1 MQILNKHELPKRY
14 QVNWIFYGALVITLY
29 FDTQAQ
35 DPFNLPKFWLLML
48 ITPVL
53 LSYIVTSRISIT
65 KEEKRFYR
73 AVNMLCII
81 YLSFLL
87 TSSFFAYSF
96 QVAILGESFRR
107 NGTLTYLAF
116 ITFFLASIKF
126 VRFENIIIGLKI
138 LFFAGATTGL
148 YALIQITDNDWVKWS
163 VTNQTISTFGNTNF
177 SGAGMALF
185 AIIVFGL
192 LVMNFKNKLMFFS
205 YFLIFVI
212 LIFAIVQT
220 NARQAIIILFLG
232 LSIFLSLFLF
242 RKNKKIWL
250 IALFAGFSFMVFAV
264 LGIFKIG
271 PLQSYFYKN
280 SISVREYYW
289 RAGIEMFK
297 QNPLFGV
304 GPDHYG
310 IYFKQF
316 RDVGYPLAYGW
327 GITSSNAH
335 NVFIQN
341 FAIGGVIVGMSY
353 LIIQILIGYRAIK
366 LIMSTKGSKQ
376 AISVLL
382 FSAWIAYQ
390 AQSLISIEFIG
401 ISIWGWILGGSLIG
415 LSFQEQSAVVNRSK
429 QSIKL
434 NIPRLMLAVSLLAI
448 SFVVVNPL
456 RQGEK
461 TMWRQSIQFDP
472 NNKQQLEIFDNA
484 VTDVLENRFLNTDY
498 KNLTVVNLLSKG
510 ELGKALEILTALES
524 KDPRNL
530 DTLALLVDTHEKT
543 GNYDSAIRFRIQI
556 SKYDPWNAQ
565 NYLGLAQLYKQTGNF
580 SEMSKMVEKILVIA
594 PNDPISKV
602 AQQEFSPIVE

>member
-1 MQILNKHELPKRY
+1 MQTLNKNELPNRY
-14 QVNWIFYGALVITLY
+14 QINWIFYGALVITLY
-29 FDTQAQ
+29 FDPQAQ

-53 LSYIVTSRISIT
+53 LSYVVTSRISVT
-65 KEEKRFYR
+65 KEEKSFYQ
-73 AVNMLCII
+73 AVIMLCII

-87 TSSFFAYSF
+87 ASSFFSYSI

-107 NGTLTYLAF
+107 NGTVTYLAF
-116 ITFFLASIKF
+116 ITFFLACIKF
-126 VRFENIIIGLKI
+126 VRFENILSGLKI
-138 LFFAGATTGL
+138 IFFAGVTTGL
-148 YALIQITDNDWVKWS
+148 YALIQITDNDWVNWS

-177 SGAGMALF
+177 AGAGMAIF

-192 LVMNFKNKLMFFS
+192 MVTNFKHKLVFS
-205 YFLIFVI
+205 GYFIILAI
-212 LIFAIVQT
+212 LIFAVVQT

-242 RKNKKIWL
+242 RKSKKIWL
-250 IALFAGFSFMVFAV
+250 TTLFAGILLMVFAV

-271 PLQSYFYKN
+271 PLQSYFYKG

-289 RAGIEMFK
+289 RAGIEMFQ

-341 FAIGGVIVGMSY
+341 FAIGGAIVGISY
-353 LIIQILIGYRAIK
+353 IIIQVLVGYRAIK
-366 LIMSTKGSKQ
+366 LIMNTKGSRQ
-376 AISVLL
+376 VISVLL
-382 FSAWIAYQ
+382 FSGWVAYQ

-401 ISIWGWILGGSLIG
+401 VSIWGWILGGSLIG
-415 LSFQEQSAVVNRSK
+415 LSLKEQSAVVNKSK

-434 NIPRLMLAVSLLAI
+434 NIPRLTLAVSLLAI
-448 SFVVVNPL
+448 SFVAVNPL

-461 TMWRQSIQFDP
+461 AMWRQSIQFDP
-472 NNKQQLEIFDNA
+472 NNKQLKEIFENA
-484 VTDVLENRFLNTDY
+484 VTDVLGSRFLNTDY
-498 KNLTVVNLLSKG
+498 KNLTAVNLLSKG
-510 ELGKALEILTALES
+510 EQGRALEILTSLES
-524 KDPRNL
+524 QDPRNL
-530 DTLALLVDTHEKT
+530 DTLALLVDTHEKM
-543 GNYDSAIRFRIQI
+543 GNFDSAIRFRIEI

-565 NYLGLAQLYKQTGNF
+565 NYLGLAQLYKQTGNV
-580 SEMSKMVEKILVIA
+580 SEMSKMVKKILAIA
-594 PNDPISKV
+594 PNDPISLV
-602 AQQEFSPIVE
+602 AQREFSPIVE

>member
-1 MQILNKHELPKRY
+1 MQKLSNQKLPKSY
-14 QVNWIFYGALVITLY
+14 QVNWIFYGALAITLY

-53 LSYIVTSRISIT
+53 LSYIVTSRISLT
-65 KEEKRFYR
+65 KEEKIFYR
-73 AVNMLCII
+73 AINILCIV
-81 YLSFLL
+81 YLSFVL

-126 VRFENIIIGLKI
+126 IRFENIVIGLKI
-138 LFFAGATTGL
+138 LFFAGASTGL
-148 YALIQITDNDWVKWS
+148 YALIQITGNDWVKWS

-192 LVMNFKNKLMFFS
+192 LVTNFKNKQLFLIYFS
-205 YFLIFVI
+205 IFVI
-212 LIFAIVQT
+212 LVFAIVQT
-220 NARQAIIILFLG
+220 DARQAIIILFLG

-242 RKNKKIWL
+242 RKSKKTWL
-250 IALFAGFSFMVFAV
+250 IALFSGISFIVFAV

-280 SISVREYYW
+280 SIAVREYYW
-289 RAGIEMFK
+289 RAGIEMFA
-297 QNPLFGV
+297 QNPMFGV

-341 FAIGGVIVGMSY
+341 FATGGVIVGLSY
-353 LIIQILIGYRAIK
+353 LSIQILIGHRAIK
-366 LIMSTKGSKQ
+366 LIRSTNGNEQ
-376 AISVLL
+376 VISVLL

-401 ISIWGWILGGSLIG
+401 VSIWGWILGGSLIG
-415 LSFQEQSAVVNRSK
+415 LSFQKQSAVVNRSK
-429 QSIKL
+429 QSIKV
-434 NIPRLMLAVSLLAI
+434 NIPRLMLVVFLLAS
-448 SFVVVNPL
+448 SFVLVNPL

-461 TMWRQSIQFDP
+461 AMWRQSIQFDP
-472 NNKQQLEIFDNA
+472 NNKQQLEIFDKA
-484 VTDVLENRFLNTDY
+484 VSDVLENRFLNTDY
-498 KNLTVVNLLSKG
+498 KNLTVSNLLSKG
-510 ELGKALEILTALES
+510 GQGKALEILTASES

-530 DTLALLVDTHEKT
+530 DTLALLVDTHERI
-543 GNYDSAIRFRIQI
+543 GNFDSAIRFRIEI

-565 NYLGLAQLYKQTGNF
+565 NYLGLAQLYKQIGNF
-580 SEMSKMVEKILVIA
+580 SEMSKMVRKILAIA
-594 PNDPISKV
+594 PNDPISIV